1 MCCNFAVEKPKQTNS
16 QMKKLL
22 LSLCTAALALS
33 ASAAEYTVNFADLS
47 SLDPAID
54 ASEVITDQG
63 YSLVDKT
70 QKAGEVTILF
80 ELGDAKADSS
90 FPRIWKTT
98 KGAYEVRWYNK
109 NVITFSVPEEYTITE
124 MAFEGGKLNVN
135 KENVWSTGTCE
146 KTTWTATEP
155 TSKVVYSPSATD
167 NITKITFTY
176 ESSDAPVA
184 TLPAPVLKLVQGEY
198 AYAVEMTCEDADA
211 KIYYTTDGT
220 EPSASEYL
228 YDEPV
233 DVWFA
238 TTFKAIAIKG
248 DEQSKV
254 TTFVANPPL
263 MLEGFDALVGMEADM
278 VGDGLNVEISGDM
291 RVIYQNGDYT
301 YATSGWSNML
311 IYGKDQPTLENGD
324 TFTSLDGL
332 FKLYNGMPEITNP
345 KYGEITP
352 ATAESKV
359 SPRPAQLDM
368 VSDNMM
374 CQYLSI
380 ADVEISGLNMIG
392 DVDGETYTVALY
404 NRFKIDIPEG
414 KGFTV
419 VGFVA
424 KFNET
429 LQFYPIE
436 ITGGVVMEQVA
447 APVIEPVGGE
457 LEAGATITIT
467 CATADAKIYYTT
479 DGTEPSAES
488 TLYTAPIAFAEA
500 MTVKAIAIAEGML
513 DSEVVSAS
521 FTLRDPNAPEEQEAT
536 FDFTDITSL
545 NPAFTESDKD
555 ANNGIDVPGTTFT
568 SGIVSIDVTA
578 DSEATTQPRLFFST
592 SKNDPGWA
600 LRIYT
605 HNFARVSVPAG
616 YILAQIEMTGTTLT
630 NLSVSTG
637 TFENGIWTPADNASS
652 TTTEVTFTSTNKN
665 GAIKT
670 MKVTYKSTSGVADAA
685 VDADAAVEYYNLQG
699 VRIQGDLTPGLYI
712 RRQGTSTSKVIIR

>member
-1 MCCNFAVEKPKQTNS
+1 
-16 QMKKLL
+16 MKKLL

-33 ASAAEYTVNFADLS
+33 ASAAEYTIEFVKGTSLSPKDFVTSDPVTDVVAKGAEYVTSIESTTLCGAGSNGLKIGQNKKEGSIKLGLAADAQVVPTSIAITASANKNANTLVFKFNGTQYE
-47 SLDPAID
+47 LDANAKNDSYCTID
-54 ASEVITDQG
+54 ITD
-63 YSLVDKT
+63 YSTTL
-70 QKAGEVTILF
+70 EYIEF
-80 ELGDAKADSS
+80 ERA
-90 FPRIWKTT
+90 
-98 KGAYEVRWYNK
+98 
-109 NVITFSVPEEYTITE
+109 
-124 MAFEGGKLNVN
+124 
-135 KENVWSTGTCE
+135 
-146 KTTWTATEP
+146 
-155 TSKVVYSPSATD
+155 TSKAEGYINVES
-167 NITKITFTY
+167 ITVTY
-176 ESSDAPVA
+176 DESDAPVA

-488 TLYTAPIAFAEA
+488 TLYTAPIAFTEA

-536 FDFTDITSL
+536 FDFTDPESLGVEIPEVTKDGIEVTSL
-545 NPAFTESDKD
+545 K
-555 ANNGIDVPGTTFT
+555 
-568 SGIVSIDVTA
+568 SGIVTLTSVQGDGYNTPNRFWLSNNAWELRTYEPNTLTVEVPETYALEKLEFTSKSKVSANWSEGSCTDNVWTPEAGKSTNSVT
-578 DSEATTQPRLFFST
+578 FST
-592 SKNDPGWA
+592 KAN
-600 LRIYT
+600 IYT
-605 HNFARVSVPAG
+605 
-616 YILAQIEMTGTTLT
+616 L
-630 NLSVSTG
+630 
-637 TFENGIWTPADNASS
+637 
-652 TTTEVTFTSTNKN
+652 
-665 GAIKT
+665 
-670 MKVTYKSTSGVADAA
+670 KVTYKSTSGVADAA

>member
-1 MCCNFAVEKPKQTNS
+1 
-16 QMKKLL
+16 MKKLL

-176 ESSDAPVA
+176 ELSDAPVA

-392 DVDGETYTVALY
+392 DVDGEIYTVALY

-488 TLYTAPIAFAEA
+488 TLYTAPIAFTEA

-536 FDFTDITSL
+536 FDFTDPESLGVEIPEVTKDGIEVTSL
-545 NPAFTESDKD
+545 K
-555 ANNGIDVPGTTFT
+555 
-568 SGIVSIDVTA
+568 SGIVTLTSIQGDGYNTPNRFWLSNNAWELRTYEPNTLTVEVPETYALEKLEFTSKSKVSANWSEGSCTDNVWTPEAGKSTNSVT
-578 DSEATTQPRLFFST
+578 FST
-592 SKNDPGWA
+592 KAN
-600 LRIYT
+600 IYT
-605 HNFARVSVPAG
+605 
-616 YILAQIEMTGTTLT
+616 L
-630 NLSVSTG
+630 
-637 TFENGIWTPADNASS
+637 
-652 TTTEVTFTSTNKN
+652 
-665 GAIKT
+665 
-670 MKVTYKSTSGVADAA
+670 KVTYKSTSGVADAA

>member
-1 MCCNFAVEKPKQTNS
+1 
-16 QMKKLL
+16 MKKLL

-488 TLYTAPIAFAEA
+488 TLYTAPIAFTEA

-513 DSEVVSAS
+513 DSEAVSAS

-536 FDFTDITSL
+536 FDFTDPESLGVEIPEVTKDGIEVTSL
-545 NPAFTESDKD
+545 K
-555 ANNGIDVPGTTFT
+555 
-568 SGIVSIDVTA
+568 SGIVTLTSVQGDGYNTPNRFWLSNNAWELRTYEPNTLTVEVPETYALEKLEFTSKSKVSANWSEGSCTDNVWTPEAGKSTNSVT
-578 DSEATTQPRLFFST
+578 FST
-592 SKNDPGWA
+592 KAN
-600 LRIYT
+600 IYT
-605 HNFARVSVPAG
+605 
-616 YILAQIEMTGTTLT
+616 L
-630 NLSVSTG
+630 
-637 TFENGIWTPADNASS
+637 
-652 TTTEVTFTSTNKN
+652 
-665 GAIKT
+665 
-670 MKVTYKSTSGVADAA
+670 KVTYKSTSGVADAA

>member
-33 ASAAEYTVNFADLS
+33 ASAAEYTVNFADLT

-54 ASEVITDQG
+54 ASEVVTNKG
-63 YSLVDKT
+63 YSLVDQT

-80 ELGDAKADSS
+80 ELGDANAENS

-414 KGFTV
+414 KGFSV

-488 TLYTAPIAFAEA
+488 TLYTAPIAFTEA

-513 DSEVVSAS
+513 DSEAVSAS

-536 FDFTDITSL
+536 FDFTDPESLGVEIPEVTKDGIEVTSL
-545 NPAFTESDKD
+545 K
-555 ANNGIDVPGTTFT
+555 
-568 SGIVSIDVTA
+568 SGIVTLTSVQGDGYNTPNRFWLSNNAWELRTYEPNTLTVEVPETYALEKLEFTSKSKVSANWSEGSCTDNVWTPEAGKSTNSVT
-578 DSEATTQPRLFFST
+578 FST
-592 SKNDPGWA
+592 KAN
-600 LRIYT
+600 IYT
-605 HNFARVSVPAG
+605 
-616 YILAQIEMTGTTLT
+616 L
-630 NLSVSTG
+630 
-637 TFENGIWTPADNASS
+637 
-652 TTTEVTFTSTNKN
+652 
-665 GAIKT
+665 
-670 MKVTYKSTSGVADAA
+670 KVTYKSTSGVADAA